1 MSSPRSLVEEFLLGR
16 ALYVSAATVKGDDWY
31 LSRFFGFLEAQGVV
45 EVQAIREDHLSRY
58 QHSLNEAMNRFGRPV
73 SKSYVYRAVMVAKMF
88 LVWAKDA
95 GFVLLDFSSFRLEKP
110 TRKPVV
116 VPGMDQVALLLEA
129 PNVETP
135 EGLRDR
141 LIFEFFYTLG
151 LRRREC
157 HGLDIE
163 HLNFEAGTVVVAG
176 GVIRITII
184 KSDRGEMIVLIDGLH
199 HLLKLKFTTLQQT
212 GQQAF

>member
-1 MSSPRSLVEEFLLGR
+1 MFAVAPGSRIFNSSWGTARQIRLGVTRELDVESQGGSPALSSPRSLVEEFLLGR

-58 QHSLNEAMNRFGRPV
+58 QHHLNEAMNRFGRPV

-88 LVWAKDA
+88 LVWAKGA
-95 GFVLLDFSSFRLEKP
+95 GFHLFDFSSFRLEKP

-116 VPGMDQVALLLEA
+116 VPGVNQVALLLEA

-141 LIFEFFYTLG
+141 LIF
-151 LRRREC
+151 R
-157 HGLDIE
+157 
-163 HLNFEAGTVVVAG
+163 
-176 GVIRITII
+176 
-184 KSDRGEMIVLIDGLH
+184 VLLH
-199 HLLKLKFTTLQQT
+199 V
-212 GQQAF
+212 GSAPP